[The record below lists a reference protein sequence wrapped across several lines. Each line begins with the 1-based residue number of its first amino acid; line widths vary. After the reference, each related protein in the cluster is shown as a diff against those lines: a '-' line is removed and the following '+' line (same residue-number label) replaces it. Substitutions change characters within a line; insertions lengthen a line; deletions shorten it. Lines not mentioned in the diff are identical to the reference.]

1 MQRILAFGLCLALM
15 ACSAGT
21 STPGT
26 SGTPSTPATGSATQG
41 LKAAKTLT
49 VGKSPHGM
57 AGAGNFVYNS
67 NTGDGN
73 ISVIDARTDEVV
85 KTLTLT
91 EGKPNYVKATHDGK
105 YILVVNTDANRV
117 HVYDPAKDHALVH
130 TVELGKGP
138 DKVLLSDNDH
148 FAFFSLT
155 GEARIAGLDFSAG
168 WDKAPQTLSW
178 NTGAGAA
185 NGGGHRSLDA
195 AGDWLLVPNAGDNDV
210 SLVNRVTGE
219 HKRLQDGNAPGP
231 VALGTQ
237 NGQVVRVIVGNTASQ
252 TVSLFDPATGAK
264 QTLDNVGQGPTEM
277 AIVPELGRVF
287 VTMASSNEVVVID
300 YVQQRVVGKV
310 SVGKRPVH
318 VYLPP
323 GLVTASVQHE
333 GHDHDEAAQEVWVGN
348 DQGDTVSII
357 DAQTLAV
364 KATVA
369 VGKGHHKMAFANG
382 KGYVSNITDGT
393 VSVID
398 RKALTP

>member
-1 MQRILAFGLCLALM
+1 MQRIFCLTLSLALV

-21 STPGT
+21 TPNTPNT
-26 SGTPSTPATGSATQG
+26 SPTTAPAANQA
-41 LKAAKTLT
+41 LKAFKTIT

-57 AGAGNFVYNS
+57 AGAGHFVYNS
-67 NTGDGN
+67 NTADGN

-105 YILVVNTDANRV
+105 YILVLNTAANKV
-117 HVYDPAKDHALVH
+117 HVFDPAQDHLLIH
-130 TVELGKGP
+130 TADLGKGP
-138 DKVLLSDNDH
+138 DKVVLTDDDH
-148 FAFFSLT
+148 YAFFSLT

-168 WDKAPQTLSW
+168 WDKSPQPLSW

-237 NGQVVRVIVGNTASQ
+237 DGKVVRVIVGNTASQ
-252 TVSLFDPATGAK
+252 TVSLFDPVTGAK
-264 QTLDNVGQGPTEM
+264 QTLDNVGQGPTEVE
-277 AIVPELGRVF
+277 IVPELGRAF
-287 VTMASSNEVVVID
+287 MTMASSNEVVVID
-300 YVQQRVVGKV
+300 YLQQRVVGKV
-310 SVGKRPVH
+310 AVGKRPVH

-323 GLVTASVQHE
+323 ALVTATVQHE
-333 GHDHDEAAQEVWVGN
+333 GHDHDAPAQEVWVGN
-348 DQGDTVSII
+348 DQGDSVSIL

-369 VGKGHHKMAFANG
+369 VGVGHHKMAFANG
-382 KGYVSNITDGT
+382 KGYISNITDGT

-398 RKALTP
+398 RKTLPQP